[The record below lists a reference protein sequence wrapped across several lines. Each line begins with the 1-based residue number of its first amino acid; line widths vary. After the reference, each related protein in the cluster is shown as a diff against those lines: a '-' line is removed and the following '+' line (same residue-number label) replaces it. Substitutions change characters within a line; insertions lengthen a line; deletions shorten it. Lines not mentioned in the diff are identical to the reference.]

1 MALNTFKKSNKA
13 GNENGTEVEGCTSNK
28 ITVSR
33 KCIKLKKT
41 EQIEHCLWSSL
52 HNCLR
57 WAPWNL
63 SFVAIFTNIKVMT
76 LPAKSLCGKLL
87 WHHSRLQ
94 QQHFMGGGRER
105 GGAKKHVYF
114 HKLISNNTLF
124 TFLSFDLFT
133 FRGSYCFACFSNF
146 SFLSKKKGERDME
159 KNLKLNRGNCLQM
172 RGFILKLLNSCIPVK

>member
-13 GNENGTEVEGCTSNK
+13 SNENGTEVEGCTSNK
-28 ITVSR
+28 ITVKR
-33 KCIKLKKT
+33 KCIKLKRT
-41 EQIEHCLWSSL
+41 EQIEHFLWSL
-52 HNCLR
+52 LLNCLR

-63 SFVAIFTNIKVMT
+63 SFVAIFSNIKVMT
-76 LPAKSLCGKLL
+76 FTAKSFWGKLL

-94 QQHFMGGGRER
+94 QQHFMGGGGE

-146 SFLSKKKGERDME
+146 SFLSKKKERE
-159 KNLKLNRGNCLQM
+159 IWKKILN
-172 RGFILKLLNSCIPVK
+172 

>member
-13 GNENGTEVEGCTSNK
+13 GNGNRTEVEGCTSNK

-94 QQHFMGGGRER
+94 QQHFMGGG
-105 GGAKKHVYF
+105 GKGAKKHVYF

-146 SFLSKKKGERDME
+146 SFLSKKKERE
-159 KNLKLNRGNCLQM
+159 IWKK
-172 RGFILKLLNSCIPVK
+172 I

>member
-33 KCIKLKKT
+33 QCIKLKKT

-63 SFVAIFTNIKVMT
+63 SFVAIFSNIKVMT
-76 LPAKSLCGKLL
+76 FTAKSFCGKLL

-94 QQHFMGGGRER
+94 QQYFMGGGGR
-105 GGAKKHVYF
+105 GGAKTHVYF
-114 HKLISNNTLF
+114 HKLISNNTPF

-146 SFLSKKKGERDME
+146 SFLSKKKERE
-159 KNLKLNRGNCLQM
+159 IWKK
-172 RGFILKLLNSCIPVK
+172 I

>member
-57 WAPWNL
+57 WAPWNF
-63 SFVAIFTNIKVMT
+63 SFVAIFSNIKVMT
-76 LPAKSLCGKLL
+76 LTAKSLCGKLL

-94 QQHFMGGGRER
+94 QQHCMGGGGGR

-124 TFLSFDLFT
+124 TLSFDLFT

-146 SFLSKKKGERDME
+146 SFLSKKKRKERYG
-159 KNLKLNRGNCLQM
+159 KKFKTKQRKLSADERIYFKTTQ
-172 RGFILKLLNSCIPVK
+172 LLYTS

>member
-13 GNENGTEVEGCTSNK
+13 GNGTEVQGCTSNK
-28 ITVSR
+28 ITVKR
-33 KCIKLKKT
+33 KCIKFKKT

-76 LPAKSLCGKLL
+76 LTAKSLCGQLL

-94 QQHFMGGGRER
+94 QQHLMGGGGGR
-105 GGAKKHVYF
+105 GGAKMHVYF

-133 FRGSYCFACFSNF
+133 FCGSYCFACFSNF
-146 SFLSKKKGERDME
+146 SFLPKKKRKERYG
-159 KNLKLNRGNCLQM
+159 KK
-172 RGFILKLLNSCIPVK
+172 FKTK

>member
-1 MALNTFKKSNKA
+1 MTLNTFKKSNKA

-57 WAPWNL
+57 WAPWNF
-63 SFVAIFTNIKVMT
+63 SFVAIFSNIKVMT
-76 LPAKSLCGKLL
+76 FTAKSFWGKLL

-94 QQHFMGGGRER
+94 QQHFMGGGK
-105 GGAKKHVYF
+105 GGPKSMF
-114 HKLISNNTLF
+114 ISINWFPIIHYLHSYLL
-124 TFLSFDLFT
+124 TFLLFVGATVLLVSAT
-133 FRGSYCFACFSNF
+133 FLFCQ
-146 SFLSKKKGERDME
+146 KKRKERYG
-159 KNLKLNRGNCLQM
+159 KK
-172 RGFILKLLNSCIPVK
+172 FKTK

>member
-1 MALNTFKKSNKA
+1 M
-13 GNENGTEVEGCTSNK
+13 EGCTSNK
-28 ITVSR
+28 ITVKR
-33 KCIKLKKT
+33 KCIKLKRT
-41 EQIEHCLWSSL
+41 EQIEHFLWSLL

-63 SFVAIFTNIKVMT
+63 SFVAIFSNIKVQNPSGENSSDT
-76 LPAKSLCGKLL
+76 IADYSNSIL
-87 WHHSRLQ
+87 W
-94 QQHFMGGGRER
+94 GGGK
-105 GGAKKHVYF
+105 GGAKMHDYF
-114 HKLISNNTLF
+114 HKLISDNTLF

-146 SFLSKKKGERDME
+146 SFLSKKKGKRDME

>member
-13 GNENGTEVEGCTSNK
+13 GNENGIEVEGCTSNK

-33 KCIKLKKT
+33 KCIKLNKT

-76 LPAKSLCGKLL
+76 LTAKSLCGKLL

-94 QQHFMGGGRER
+94 QQHLMGGGGEE
-105 GGAKKHVYF
+105 GGPKSMS
-114 HKLISNNTLF
+114 ISINWFPIIHYLHSYLL
-124 TFLSFDLFT
+124 TFLLFVGATVLLVSAT
-133 FRGSYCFACFSNF
+133 FLFCQ
-146 SFLSKKKGERDME
+146 KKRKERYG
-159 KNLKLNRGNCLQM
+159 KK
-172 RGFILKLLNSCIPVK
+172 FKTK

>member
-13 GNENGTEVEGCTSNK
+13 GNGNGTEVEGCTSNK

-41 EQIEHCLWSSL
+41 EQIEHFLWSSL

-57 WAPWNL
+57 WAPWNF
-63 SFVAIFTNIKVMT
+63 SFVAIFSNIKVMT
-76 LPAKSLCGKLL
+76 FTAKSFWGKLL

-94 QQHFMGGGRER
+94 QQHFMGGGGGR
-105 GGAKKHVYF
+105 GAKKHVYF
-114 HKLISNNTLF
+114 HKLISDNTLF

-146 SFLSKKKGERDME
+146 SFLSKKRKERYG
-159 KNLKLNRGNCLQM
+159 KK
-172 RGFILKLLNSCIPVK
+172 FKTK

>member
-13 GNENGTEVEGCTSNK
+13 GHENGTEVEGCTSNK
-28 ITVSR
+28 KTVSR
-33 KCIKLKKT
+33 QCIKLKKT

-57 WAPWNL
+57 WAPWNF
-63 SFVAIFTNIKVMT
+63 SFVAIFSNIKVMT
-76 LPAKSLCGKLL
+76 FTAKSFWGKLL

-94 QQHFMGGGRER
+94 QQHFMGGGGK

-114 HKLISNNTLF
+114 HKLISDNTLF

-133 FRGSYCFACFSNF
+133 FCGSYCFACFSNF
-146 SFLSKKKGERDME
+146 SFLSKKRKRDME
-159 KNLKLNRGNCLQM
+159 K
-172 RGFILKLLNSCIPVK
+172 I

>member
-13 GNENGTEVEGCTSNK
+13 GNENETEVERCTSNK

-33 KCIKLKKT
+33 KCIKLNKT
-41 EQIEHCLWSSL
+41 EQIEHFLWSSL

-63 SFVAIFTNIKVMT
+63 SFVAIFSNIKVMT
-76 LPAKSLCGKLL
+76 FAAKSFWGKLL

-94 QQHFMGGGRER
+94 QQHFMGGRGGK
-105 GGAKKHVYF
+105 GGAKRHVYF
-114 HKLISNNTLF
+114 HKLISDNTLF

-146 SFLSKKKGERDME
+146 SFLSKKKRKERYG
-159 KNLKLNRGNCLQM
+159 KKFKTKQRKLSADERIYFKTAQ
-172 RGFILKLLNSCIPVK
+172 LLYTS

>member
-33 KCIKLKKT
+33 QCIKLKKT

-63 SFVAIFTNIKVMT
+63 SFVAIFSNIKVMT
-76 LPAKSLCGKLL
+76 FTAKSFCGKLL

-94 QQHFMGGGRER
+94 QQYFMGGGGEE
-105 GGAKKHVYF
+105 GGPKRMS
-114 HKLISNNTLF
+114 ISINWFPIIHHLHSYLL
-124 TFLSFDLFT
+124 TFLLFVGATVLLVSAT
-133 FRGSYCFACFSNF
+133 FLFCQ
-146 SFLSKKKGERDME
+146 KKKGKRDME

>member
-33 KCIKLKKT
+33 QCIKLKKT

-76 LPAKSLCGKLL
+76 LTAKSLCGKLL

-94 QQHFMGGGRER
+94 QQHFMGGR

-146 SFLSKKKGERDME
+146 SFLSKKKRKERYG
-159 KNLKLNRGNCLQM
+159 KK
-172 RGFILKLLNSCIPVK
+172 FKTK

>member
-13 GNENGTEVEGCTSNK
+13 GNENGTEVEGWTSNK

-33 KCIKLKKT
+33 KCIKLNKT

-76 LPAKSLCGKLL
+76 LTAKSLCGKLL

-94 QQHFMGGGRER
+94 QQHLMGGGGR

-146 SFLSKKKGERDME
+146 SFLPKKKERE
-159 KNLKLNRGNCLQM
+159 IWKK
-172 RGFILKLLNSCIPVK
+172 I